1 MSMFLQKIR
10 DIIDFFDNRGL
21 DSLFLACV
29 SSLIIVGLVM
39 VTSSTA
45 DFAATKFSNP
55 LFFFKK
61 QLIFIVLGLFILYI
75 ISHIKIN
82 LYYDYGQ
89 LFLLMSFVIS
99 LLVHLPG
106 IGVTVNGATRWIN
119 FGFFTLQASEISRL
133 FFFIWLSGYVV
144 RNDFNKDY
152 LKLFMFLAILMIIIV
167 FQRDFGSMIL
177 LFSTF
182 LIFSFLLNVKLINI
196 FKVISISII
205 PIILLIILYPY
216 RVKRLLAFVNP
227 WSDPQGSGYQIIA
240 SQIALSSG
248 GFFGQGLGSSMQKL
262 FYLPEQYNDFILA
275 IIGEELGFIF
285 LIFLLLL
292 YLILFSRI
300 LIFYKK
306 TSQISEFS
314 SNLILSI
321 VLLMMIQ
328 TIIHILV
335 NIGLFPTKGM
345 GLPFISY
352 GGTNLLLMFTYI
364 GILIRIQIENK
375 QSHSQAVHRGI
386 Q

>member
-1 MSMFLQKIR
+1 MTMFVQKIR
-10 DIIDFFDNRGL
+10 EIIDFFDNRGL
-21 DSLFLACV
+21 DSLFLACI
-29 SSLIIVGLVM
+29 SSLIIIGLVM
-39 VTSSTA
+39 VASSTA

-55 LFFFKK
+55 FFFFKK
-61 QLIFIVLGLFILYI
+61 QLIFILLGLVVLYVV
-75 ISHIKIN
+75 SHIKIDF
-82 LYYDYGQ
+82 YYDYGQ
-89 LFLLMSFVIS
+89 FFLILSLVIS
-99 LLVHLPG
+99 ILVHIPG
-106 IGVTVNGATRWIN
+106 LGVTVNGATRWIN
-119 FGFFTLQASEISRL
+119 FGFFTLQVSEVSRL
-133 FFFIWLSGYVV
+133 FFFIWLSGYIV

-152 LKLFMFLAILMIIIV
+152 LKLFMYLTLLMIIIV

-177 LFSTF
+177 LFTSF
-182 LIFSFLLNVKLINI
+182 IIFSFLLNINFI
-196 FKVISISII
+196 NLLKVISLSII
-205 PIILLIILYPY
+205 PIILLITLYPY
-216 RVKRLLAFVNP
+216 RVQRMLAFVNP

-285 LIFLLLL
+285 LVFLLLL

-300 LIFYKK
+300 LIFYNKTKK
-306 TSQISEFS
+306 ISEFS

-321 VLLMMIQ
+321 VLLMMVQ

-375 QSHSQAVHRGI
+375 QSHSQAVHRVFK
-386 Q
+386 

>member
-1 MSMFLQKIR
+1 MLIQKVR
-10 DIIDFFDNRGL
+10 EIIDFFDNRGL
-21 DSLFLACV
+21 DSLFLACI
-29 SSLIIVGLVM
+29 SSLIIIGLVM
-39 VTSSTA
+39 VASSTT
-45 DFAATKFSNP
+45 DFAATKFNNP
-55 LFFFKK
+55 FFFFNK
-61 QLIFIVLGLFILYI
+61 QLIFILLGLVILYV
-75 ISHIKIN
+75 ISHIKIDF
-82 LYYDYGQ
+82 YYDYGQ
-89 LFLLMSFVIS
+89 LFLLLSLLIS
-99 LLVHLPG
+99 LLVHIPG
-106 IGVTVNGATRWIN
+106 LGVTVNGATRWIDL
-119 FGFFTLQASEISRL
+119 GFFTLQVSEISRL
-133 FFFIWLSGYVV
+133 FFFIWLSGYIV

-152 LKLFMFLAILMIIIV
+152 IKLFLFLALLMIIIV

-177 LFSTF
+177 LFTSF
-182 LIFSFLLNVKLINI
+182 IIFSFLLNIRFINL
-196 FKVISISII
+196 FKVILASII

-216 RVKRLLAFVNP
+216 RVKRMIAFVNP

-300 LIFYKK
+300 YIFYKNTQK
-306 TSQISEFS
+306 ISEFS
-314 SNLILSI
+314 SNLVLSI
-321 VLLMMIQ
+321 VLLMLIQ

-335 NIGLFPTKGM
+335 NVGLFPTKGM

-364 GILIRIQIENK
+364 GLLIRIQIENK
-375 QSHSQAVHRGI
+375 QSYSQAVHRVFK
-386 Q
+386 

>member
-1 MSMFLQKIR
+1 MFVQKIR
-10 DIIDFFDNRGL
+10 EIIDFFDNRGL
-21 DSLFLACV
+21 DSLFLACI
-29 SSLIIVGLVM
+29 SSLIIIGLVM
-39 VTSSTA
+39 VASSTA

-55 LFFFKK
+55 FFFFKK
-61 QLIFIVLGLFILYI
+61 QLIFILLGLVVLYVV
-75 ISHIKIN
+75 SHIKIDF
-82 LYYDYGQ
+82 YYDYGQ
-89 LFLLMSFVIS
+89 FFLILSLVIS
-99 LLVHLPG
+99 ILVHIPG
-106 IGVTVNGATRWIN
+106 LGVTVNGATRWIN
-119 FGFFTLQASEISRL
+119 FGFFTLQVSEVSRL
-133 FFFIWLSGYVV
+133 FFFIWLSGYIV

-152 LKLFMFLAILMIIIV
+152 LKLFMYLALLMIIIV

-177 LFSTF
+177 LFTSF
-182 LIFSFLLNVKLINI
+182 IIFSFLLNINFI
-196 FKVISISII
+196 NLLKVISLSII
-205 PIILLIILYPY
+205 PIILLITLYPY
-216 RVKRLLAFVNP
+216 RVQRMLAFVNP

-285 LIFLLLL
+285 LVFLLLL

-300 LIFYKK
+300 LIFYNKTKK
-306 TSQISEFS
+306 ISEFS

-321 VLLMMIQ
+321 VLLMMVQ

-375 QSHSQAVHRGI
+375 QSHSQAVHRVFK
-386 Q
+386 

>member
-89 LFLLMSFVIS
+89 LFLLVSFVIS

-119 FGFFTLQASEISRL
+119 FGFFTLQVSEISRL

>member
-1 MSMFLQKIR
+1 MFIQKIKET
-10 DIIDFFDNRGL
+10 IDFFDNRGL
-21 DSLFLACV
+21 DSLFLACII
-29 SSLIIVGLVM
+29 SLIIIGLVM
-39 VTSSTA
+39 VASSTA
-45 DFAATKFSNP
+45 DFAATKFSSP

-61 QLIFIVLGLFILYI
+61 HLIFIILGLVILYVL
-75 ISHIKIN
+75 SHIKMHF
-82 LYYDYGQ
+82 YYDYGP
-89 LFLLMSFVIS
+89 LFLLFSLIIS
-99 LLVHLPG
+99 LLVHVPG
-106 IGVTVNGATRWIN
+106 LGITVNGATRWIN
-119 FGFFTLQASEISRL
+119 LGFFTLQVSEVSRL
-133 FFFIWLSGYVV
+133 FFFIWLSGYIA

-152 LKLFMFLAILMIIIV
+152 IKIFTFLVLLMIIIIL
-167 FQRDFGSMIL
+167 QRDFGSMIL
-177 LFSTF
+177 LFTSF
-182 LIFSFLLNVKLINI
+182 IIFSFLLDIK
-196 FKVISISII
+196 FKNLSQVIIASII

-216 RVKRLLAFVNP
+216 RLKRMLAFINP

-262 FYLPEQYNDFILA
+262 FYLPEQYNDFIFA
-275 IIGEELGFIF
+275 VIGEELGFIF

-306 TSQISEFS
+306 TRQISDFS
-314 SNLILSI
+314 SNLVLSI
-321 VLLMMIQ
+321 FLLMMIQ

-364 GILIRIQIENK
+364 GLLIRIQIENK
-375 QSHSQAVHRGI
+375 QSYSQAMHRGI
-386 Q
+386 K